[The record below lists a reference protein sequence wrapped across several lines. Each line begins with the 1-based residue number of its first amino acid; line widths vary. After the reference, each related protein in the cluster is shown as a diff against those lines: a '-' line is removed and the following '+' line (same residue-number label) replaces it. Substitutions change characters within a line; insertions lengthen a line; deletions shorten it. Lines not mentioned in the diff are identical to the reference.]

1 MRHLFLCVFL
11 FPFVLQAQVAP
22 DFVALTK
29 KVNQAVV
36 NIQTKQAPRS
46 NPYNDPMLEFLEQF
60 YGAGPRERE
69 PIQSLGSGFIIDKSG
84 LIITNNH
91 VVDKAEEIDVQLSF
105 TDKTFKAK
113 VIGKDP
119 RTDIA
124 LIKIDAN
131 MDLPVLPLGSSD
143 KTEVG
148 EWVAAYGSPLG
159 FTQTVTKGIISGK
172 GRSVEEIGLFPF
184 LQTDASVN
192 PGNSGGPLVNMKG
205 EAIGVN
211 TFIIQGAP
219 GLSFATPIDGVKQI
233 LEDLKNKGKVVRGYI
248 GLAYSPLD
256 PRASSY
262 LGLKNLNGVI
272 VGDVY
277 KNGPADKAGIKPYDV
292 ILKFGDTE
300 IKTANSLQNAVAKQK
315 IGSTVDVK
323 VLRERKELNVKLKI
337 ELPPEDFLAESST
350 DSPQSANMP
359 NGEEAPHKLGFKYAM
374 LSPQTLKR
382 LGLPNT
388 KKPVIISVAN
398 DSPAQQ
404 AGLIRGDILLD
415 INRRPV
421 NSLKDVKSLL
431 QKGSNLIRVQRGNYR
446 VALFIEG

>member
-1 MRHLFLCVFL
+1 MRAIILSILLIPYVTL
-11 FPFVLQAQVAP
+11 AQTAP

-36 NIQTKQAPRS
+36 NIQTKQSPKT
-46 NPYNDPMLEFLEQF
+46 NPYDDPMIDFLEQF
-60 YGAGPRERE
+60 YGVDPRRRE

-91 VVDKAEEIDVQLSF
+91 VVDKADEIDVQLS
-105 TDKTFKAK
+105 TSDKTFKAK

-124 LIKIDAN
+124 LIKIDAKI
-131 MDLPVLPLGSSD
+131 DLPVLPLGSSD

-184 LQTDASVN
+184 LQTDASIN
-192 PGNSGGPLVNMKG
+192 PGNSGGPLVNLKG
-205 EAIGVN
+205 EVIGVN

-233 LEDLKNKGKVVRGYI
+233 LEDLKSKGKVIRGYI

-272 VGDVY
+272 VGDVF
-277 KNGPADKAGIKPYDV
+277 KNGPADKAGIRPYDV
-292 ILKFGDTE
+292 ITKLGDTE
-300 IKTANSLQNAVAKQK
+300 IKSPGSLQNAVAKQK
-315 IGSTVDVK
+315 IGSTVEVK
-323 VLRERKELNVKLKI
+323 LLRERKEITTKLTI
-337 ELPPEDFLAESST
+337 ELPPENFTSATQAESN
-350 DSPQSANMP
+350 SPDLP
-359 NGEEAPHKLGFKYAM
+359 KGEEAPFKLGFKFSI
-374 LSPQTLKR
+374 LNTQTLKR

-388 KKPVIISVAN
+388 KKPVIIAVDN

-421 NSLKDVKSLL
+421 NTMKDVKALL